1 MSDGRPILL
10 LGIGNVLLQDDGVGV
25 HAVNSFAILDANR
38 IRLCDGGTL
47 GLSLL
52 PEVEACSGLIVLDA
66 AMIGEAPGVVKTFVG
81 DAMDAQLAGKKFSVH
96 ELALYD
102 LLAAADLLG
111 GKPARR
117 ALIGAQ
123 PQCVDW
129 GLDPTPALAAAIPIM
144 QAAARGLIGSWTS

>member
-1 MSDGRPILL
+1 
-10 LGIGNVLLQDDGVGV
+10 
-25 HAVNSFAILDANR
+25 
-38 IRLCDGGTL
+38 
-47 GLSLL
+47 
-52 PEVEACSGLIVLDA
+52 
-66 AMIGEAPGVVKTFVG
+66 
-81 DAMDAQLAGKKFSVH
+81 
-96 ELALYD
+96 LYD